1 MKTSDKSIN
10 YFLSRKV
17 IEEIH
22 TVDNIEEKILC
33 NHCLRTAS
41 NGIRCMGIC
50 VADNDYWIKIIRIL
64 FPVIFVMLIF
74 RFLMRLNKLLNTI
87 PYENNVICIKLRLSK
102 IIEII
107 GK

>member
-50 VADNDYWIKIIRIL
+50 VADNDY
-64 FPVIFVMLIF
+64 
-74 RFLMRLNKLLNTI
+74 
-87 PYENNVICIKLRLSK
+87 
-102 IIEII
+102 
-107 GK
+107 